1 MELAMFPLGSVLLPH
16 LPLGLRLFEPRYL
29 AMFSD
34 LLQAEE
40 LRFGVVLIERGQ
52 EVGGGDHRFEVG
64 TLARVVDAALDT
76 TSIGIT
82 ATGTER
88 FQVVRWLEEEPY
100 PRAEVRLSD
109 PLVWDPALDPLRQ
122 RVEEVVR
129 RSLAVASEYAEQ
141 QFDPDVV
148 LSADPVES
156 SWQLGG
162 IAPVSELDQLGF
174 LQAESTEELLTLV
187 EAATVEATGM
197 WRMGWRG

>member
-1 MELAMFPLGSVLLPH
+1 MFPLGSVLLPN
-16 LPLGLRLFEPRYL
+16 LPLGLRLFESRYL

-52 EVGGGDHRFEVG
+52 EVGGGDHRFGVG
-64 TLARVVDAALDT
+64 TVARVVDAAPDA
-76 TSIGIT
+76 TSIAIT

-88 FQVVRWLEEEPY
+88 FRVVRWLTDDPY
-100 PRAEVRLSD
+100 PRAEVELLE
-109 PLVWDPALDPLRQ
+109 PLVWDPGLDGLRD

-148 LSADPVES
+148 LSPDPLES
-156 SWQLGG
+156 SWQLAG
-162 IAPVSELDQLGF
+162 ISPVSELDQLGF
-174 LQAESTEELLTLV
+174 LQADSAEQLLTRV
-187 EAATVEATGM
+187 QDATVEATGM
-197 WRMGWRG
+197 WRMGWGG

>member
-1 MELAMFPLGSVLLPH
+1 MFPLGSVLLPH

-52 EVGGGDHRFEVG
+52 EVGGGDHRFDVG
-64 TLARVVDAALDT
+64 TVARVVDAAPDT
-76 TSIGIT
+76 ASIGIT

-88 FQVVRWLEEEPY
+88 FRVVQWLAEDPY
-100 PRAEVRLSD
+100 PRAEVALFE
-109 PLVWDPALDPLRQ
+109 PLVWDPALGAVRE

-148 LSADPVES
+148 LSPDPLES
-156 SWQLGG
+156 SWQLAG

-174 LQAESTEELLTLV
+174 LQAETAEQLLTRV